1 MGRVETR
8 IRDLAR
14 EAAGGLGY
22 TVEAV
27 EMLGSGQRL
36 VVRISIDKEGG
47 VTIRDCE
54 LMSRQMGALL
64 DVEDLIPG
72 RYLLEVSSPGLD
84 RPLKG
89 PADFMRHR
97 GKLIRVTTRVPFDGQ
112 SFFTGRL
119 EDAREGFFTI
129 RVGGEKVLDIPYQ
142 AVSKARLEIEI

>member
-1 MGRVETR
+1 MGRIETR
-8 IRDLAR
+8 IRQLAL

-27 EMLGSGQRL
+27 ELLGSGQRL
-36 VVRISIDKEGG
+36 VLRIKIDKEGG

-54 LMSRQMGALL
+54 LMSREMGALL

-89 PADFMRHR
+89 PADFARQK
-97 GKLIRVTTRVPFDGQ
+97 GKLIRVSTKTPFEGQ
-112 SFFTGRL
+112 TFLIGRL
-119 EDAREGFFTI
+119 EEAEEDLFFI
-129 RVGGEKVLDIPYQ
+129 RVGEKVLEIPYE